1 VAGRACDRG
10 SAGRGTFESANP
22 PVGVAGHNASPSPS
36 TNGYAASSKR
46 SRTHAPPERGSPVH
60 GRRRNSHPLATRTV
74 VLADATAAPLRDDRF
89 HQNQPHRMDPLLPP
103 NIVLVNGAF
112 AGSILRDA
120 LQAGIAAGA
129 PVTISPEASDG

>member
-1 VAGRACDRG
+1 
-10 SAGRGTFESANP
+10 
-22 PVGVAGHNASPSPS
+22 
-36 TNGYAASSKR
+36 
-46 SRTHAPPERGSPVH
+46 
-60 GRRRNSHPLATRTV
+60 
-74 VLADATAAPLRDDRF
+74 
-89 HQNQPHRMDPLLPP
+89 MDPLLPP